1 MVLAAGEG
9 SRIKHLLEADEP
21 LKALIKVGEKRLIYL
36 VLDSLEGINVERAV
50 LSYPSSEYKELD
62 KRVQES
68 NVRVVKQ
75 WLPHLKLPYILEL
88 PLILLTQYHF
98 SKDRNYLQSFDS
110 VMTMQCDKVL
120 EGVNLGEML
129 RFHYHELQN
138 PNDRQVTLLS
148 RQGIYAYCKAELFKM
163 EGDRIIGRKGYK
175 ENPVNGYEITSQAG
189 TFVFSRGMLK
199 NPLWVLFGLRYNKIL
214 RYLAEGTWI
223 DYGHP
228 ENLQRL
234 RT

>member
-9 SRIKHLLEADEP
+9 SRIKHFLKEDEP
-21 LKALIKVGEKRLIYL
+21 VKAMLRVGEKRLIDL

-50 LSYPSSEYKELD
+50 LSYPSLEYNELD
-62 KRVQES
+62 KRVEER
-68 NVRVVKQ
+68 NIKVVKQ
-75 WLPHLKLPYILEL
+75 WLLHLKLPYLLEL
-88 PLILLTQYHF
+88 PIILSTQYHL
-98 SKDRNYLQSFDS
+98 SRDRNYLQSFDS
-110 VMTMQCDKVL
+110 IMALQCDKVL

-129 RFHYHELQN
+129 KFHYQELQN
-138 PNDRQVTLLS
+138 PNNMQVTLLS
-148 RQGIYAYCKAELFKM
+148 RQGTYPYCRAELFKM